1 MSKIKICG
9 LSRPEDAQIANEGQP
24 DFAGFILTPSK
35 RQVTVSQ
42 AAAISRLLSPSIAR
56 VGVFAKETPGEI
68 ANAAI
73 MLELDGIQLHF
84 DTTPAFLDE
93 LHNRLSRFPFRRTP
107 FLWQRIAVP
116 ASAVTGSAAGSAAGS
131 VAGSAA
137 GAVAGSVAGSAAG
150 SDTGSALDTVSGKD
164 LSAGLGTLADL
175 SLFDGLLLDS
185 FHGGQDGGTGKTFP
199 WRLAMDFIVNNS
211 LEATRIIVAGGLNT
225 DNVADAISFFKPY
238 AVDVSSGVETNGYKD
253 REKVLR
259 FLETARKAQVQ

>member
-9 LSRPEDAQIANEGQP
+9 LRRQEDAEIVNEGRP

-35 RQVTVSQ
+35 RQVTVKE
-42 AAAISRLLSPSIAR
+42 AEAISQRMIPSIAR

-68 ANAAI
+68 AEAASF
-73 MLELDGIQLHF
+73 LELEGIQLHF

-93 LHNRLSRFPFRRTP
+93 LLNLLSRFPSDRTP
-107 FLWQRIAVP
+107 FLWQRIAVS
-116 ASAVTGSAAGSAAGS
+116 ASAVTGSA
-131 VAGSAA
+131 
-137 GAVAGSVAGSAAG
+137 
-150 SDTGSALDTVSGKD
+150 
-164 LSAGLGTLADL
+164 ADL

-185 FHGGQDGGTGKTFP
+185 FHDGQDGGTGKTFLWQP
-199 WRLAMDFIVNNS
+199 AMDYIADNGLDAS
-211 LEATRIIVAGGLNT
+211 RIIVAGGLT
-225 DNVADAISFFKPY
+225 ADNVAEAILFFKPY